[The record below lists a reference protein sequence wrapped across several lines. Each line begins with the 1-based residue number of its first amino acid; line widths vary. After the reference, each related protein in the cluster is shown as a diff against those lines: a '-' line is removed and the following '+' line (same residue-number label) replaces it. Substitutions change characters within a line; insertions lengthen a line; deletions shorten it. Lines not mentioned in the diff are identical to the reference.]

1 MTDVFV
7 GSQTPEYVQRDR
19 KVTRMS
25 LLAYGPSE
33 HSVIKDLS
41 ESTSARSAGTRAT
54 ILLATVDPDVRVS
67 MSALLDSYNIKAV
80 SVTGLEDLRI
90 ALARET
96 VSACFCGFWLVDGT
110 YRDVVR
116 QLRRQP
122 VEIPVIV
129 VCAPGCSQEYRD
141 SLAALNIRA
150 FDYIC
155 YPYRKADL
163 ERILHSAVSMQ
174 HPGMRSTDA
183 RSKTLTTGPNQ
194 MRVV

>member
-1 MTDVFV
+1 MA
-7 GSQTPEYVQRDR
+7 SI
-19 KVTRMS
+19 
-25 LLAYGPSE
+25 AYEPSTATNE
-33 HSVIKDLS
+33 
-41 ESTSARSAGTRAT
+41 RSGTRELSRSVVAETT
-54 ILLATVDPDVRVS
+54 ILLATVDPEIRAN
-67 MSALLDSYNIKAV
+67 MSVLLKNYNVKAV
-80 SVTGLEDLRI
+80 SVTGLEELRL
-90 ALARET
+90 ALAREN

-141 SLAALNIRA
+141 YLAALNMRA

-163 ERILHSAVSMQ
+163 ERILHSAISTQ
-174 HPGMRSTDA
+174 HASMRSRDTY
-183 RSKTLTTGPNQ
+183 STLEAGSGKL
-194 MRVV
+194 RAV

>member
-1 MTDVFV
+1 MA
-7 GSQTPEYVQRDR
+7 S
-19 KVTRMS
+19 
-25 LLAYGPSE
+25 LAYEPSGTSQ
-33 HSVIKDLS
+33 HRGVKDLS
-41 ESTSARSAGTRAT
+41 ENIFTASTGSEPT
-54 ILLATVDPDVRVS
+54 ILLATVDPDIRAN
-67 MSALLDSYNIKAV
+67 MSALLESYNVKAV
-80 SVTGLEDLRI
+80 SVRGLEELRI
-90 ALARET
+90 ALTKEN

-141 SLAALNIRA
+141 YLAALNIRA

-163 ERILHSAVSMQ
+163 ERILYSAVSTQ
-174 HPGMRSTDA
+174 HPSMQSRDA
-183 RSKTLTTGPNQ
+183 HSQTVKTGLSELRT
-194 MRVV
+194 V